1 MNLQITGNLRSVA
14 NSAWVSTMDESKADS
29 KSDDE
34 VLRVTTMLAKE
45 HHTTPFESVTLTFS
59 FLMGTDDEDDSA
71 AYFEMAPFVH
81 SKWVHH
87 TSHASNGGCAA
98 YITTDLF
105 NFVKIAKTGY
115 AGINTGDYHET
126 VFWRLFEAQDPQL
139 ASIIDLFTPPP
150 EYDGGVSDVSDQLG
164 LNGITVELVELH
176 DPGFSDHTR
185 ATWRVCCP
193 LSIAVQILRHRQIS
207 ANMSSSRYRTANTDL
222 VDFYDD
228 TREIYRKFIPE
239 GWSGYDDPNDKES
252 GLGYLP
258 NLTFEELLNVGFKST
273 AIQAYEW
280 VMKEAKSAKNAK
292 KIANDEY
299 KRFREFAR
307 YILPE
312 GRMTELYVT
321 FYLPDFLH
329 YLQLRDSH
337 HAQVEHIHVAQLMK
351 KTLNQKKQLVK

>member
-1 MNLQITGNLRSVA
+1 MNLQITGNLRSIA

-34 VLRVTTMLAKE
+34 VLRVTKMLAAE

-71 AYFEMAPFVH
+71 AYFEMAPFVA

-87 TSHASNGGCAA
+87 SSNPSNGGCAA
-98 YITTDLF
+98 YVTTDLF
-105 NFVKIAKTGY
+105 NFVKIAKTHY
-115 AGINTGDYHET
+115 PGISYRDTT
-126 VFWRLFEAQDPQL
+126 FWRLFEAQDSQL
-139 ASIIDLFTPPP
+139 ALVIDLFTLPP
-150 EYDGGVSDVSDQLG
+150 EYDGGVPDVSDQLG

-176 DPGFSDHTR
+176 DPGFEDHTR

-193 LSIAVQILRHRQIS
+193 LSIAVQILRHRLAS
-207 ANMSSSRYRTANTDL
+207 FNMSSSRYRTANTDL

-228 TREIYRKFIPE
+228 AERIYSTIIKDLFL
-239 GWSGYDDPNDKES
+239 DDSIEANQFQYLLSNES
-252 GLGYLP
+252 Q
-258 NLTFEELLNVGFKST
+258 
-273 AIQAYEW
+273 AIESYSWAMEQ
-280 VMKEAKSAKNAK
+280 AK
-292 KIANDEY
+292 KAKQCNFITNAEY

-307 YILPE
+307 YVLPE
-312 GRMTELYVT
+312 GRMTELYIT
-321 FYLPDFLH
+321 FYLPDFVH

-351 KTLNQKKQLVK
+351 KTLNQRKQLIK

>member
-1 MNLQITGNLRSVA
+1 MNLQITGNLRSIA

-34 VLRVTTMLAKE
+34 VLRVTKMLAAE

-71 AYFEMAPFVH
+71 AYFEMAPFVA

-87 TSHASNGGCAA
+87 SSHASNGGCAA
-98 YITTDLF
+98 YVTTDLF
-105 NFVKIAKTGY
+105 NFVKIAKSHY
-115 AGINTGDYHET
+115 PGISYRDTT
-126 VFWRLFEAQDPQL
+126 FWRLFAAQDPQL
-139 ASIIDLFTPPP
+139 ASVIDLFTLPP
-150 EYDGGVSDVSDQLG
+150 EYDGGVPDVSDQLG

-176 DPGFSDHTR
+176 DPGFEDHTR

-193 LSIAVQILRHRQIS
+193 LSIATQLLRHRSGSFNQ
-207 ANMSSSRYRTANTDL
+207 SSSRYRTANLDIVDL
-222 VDFYDD
+222 YNDVEKIYNKFAPVTNDD
-228 TREIYRKFIPE
+228 YGDDYPGDEKATSLLGDINFREA
-239 GWSGYDDPNDKES
+239 
-252 GLGYLP
+252 
-258 NLTFEELLNVGFKST
+258 LNIGRFKST
-273 AIQAYEW
+273 AIQAYSW
-280 VMKEAKSAKNAK
+280 AMKEAKSAKDAKTITNA
-292 KIANDEY
+292 EY

-307 YILPE
+307 YVLPE

-321 FYLPDFLH
+321 FYLPDFVH

-351 KTLNQKKQLVK
+351 KVLNQRKQFIK

>member
-1 MNLQITGNLRSVA
+1 MNLQITGNLRSIA

-34 VLRVTTMLAKE
+34 VLRVTKMLAAE

-71 AYFEMAPFVH
+71 AYFEMAPFVA

-115 AGINTGDYHET
+115 AGINTGDYHGS
-126 VFWRLFEAQDPQL
+126 VFWRLFAAQDPQL
-139 ASIIDLFTPPP
+139 ASVIDLFTPPP
-150 EYDGGVSDVSDQLG
+150 EYSGGVPDVSDQLG

-176 DPGFSDHTR
+176 DPGFEDHTR

-193 LSIAVQILRHRQIS
+193 LSISVQLLRSRTGSFNQTS
-207 ANMSSSRYRTANTDL
+207 GRYRTLNQDM
-222 VDFYDD
+222 VDIYSDVSALYDKITAD
-228 TREIYRKFIPE
+228 DAELDILDNIFDGISDSYRHEFRSLATNNSIAFRA
-239 GWSGYDDPNDKES
+239 YDW
-252 GLGYLP
+252 
-258 NLTFEELLNVGFKST
+258 
-273 AIQAYEW
+273 A
-280 VMKEAKSAKNAK
+280 MKEAKSAKESK
-292 KIANDEY
+292 TITNDEY

-307 YILPE
+307 YVLPE

-351 KTLNQKKQLVK
+351 KTLNQRKQLVK